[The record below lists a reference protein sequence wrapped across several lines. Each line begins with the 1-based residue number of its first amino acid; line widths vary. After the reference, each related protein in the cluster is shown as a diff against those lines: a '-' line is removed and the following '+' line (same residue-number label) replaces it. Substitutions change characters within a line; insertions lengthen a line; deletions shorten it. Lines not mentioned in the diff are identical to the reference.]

1 LYNNFRK
8 KHKNESFLEILF
20 ILLFYSKP
28 KMAEQIVN
36 ALPNPIQKEIYDM
49 VYESKIL
56 YKEFQQLLNNSNS
69 ENYQE
74 LSGILKKVLKNEI
87 LVRFLTKNKTFKR
100 LYDSYFTEQDICVKK
115 DELYDLFTLSLLVQ
129 KEKLYQ

>member
-1 LYNNFRK
+1 
-8 KHKNESFLEILF
+8 
-20 ILLFYSKP
+20 
-28 KMAEQIVN
+28 MAEQIVN